1 MEEWNEITGHGE
13 GIETMDFNLSED
25 SRNLKERCKKF
36 CQTKLLELFEQF
48 GETSDVPPAM
58 VKAMA
63 EEGLFR
69 YLIPEEFGGN
79 GIKALS
85 LCLIREELAQVYAPA
100 DVTFAMQGLGG
111 YPIVIAGS
119 EEQKRKYLTGIAQGE
134 ILTTF
139 ALTEPEA
146 GSDVSML
153 STWAKRNGDEYTL
166 NGKKKFISN
175 GYAANIAVVFA
186 RTQKEGRGITAFI
199 LEKGIPGFKVA
210 KRIDLLAPHDIVE
223 FQFEDCR
230 TPRRSIVGVEGE
242 GLQIALRTLDVFRMS
257 VGAAGLGMAQAAF
270 DAALDYSKKRVQ
282 FGKPISKFQGI
293 SFKIAEMATDLEA
306 ARLLVYKAALLKD
319 QESKDISMEASM
331 AKFFA
336 TEMAQR
342 VIDQAV
348 QIFGG
353 RGVTKGNPVERLYR
367 EVRAIR
373 IYEGTTEIQKLIIG
387 NALLRK

>member
-1 MEEWNEITGHGE
+1 
-13 GIETMDFNLSED
+13 
-25 SRNLKERCKKF
+25 
-36 CQTKLLELFEQF
+36 
-48 GETSDVPPAM
+48 M

-63 EEGLFR
+63 EEGLFK

-100 DVTFAMQGLGG
+100 DVTFAMQGLGS
-111 YPIVIAGS
+111 YPIIIAGS
-119 EEQKRKYLTGIAQGE
+119 EEQKGKYLAKIAQGE

-166 NGKKKFISN
+166 DGRKKFISN

-186 RTQKEGRGITAFI
+186 RTQKEGKGVTAFV
-199 LEKGIPGFKVA
+199 LEKGIPGFEVA
-210 KRIDLLAPHDIVE
+210 KRIDLMAPHDIVE
-223 FQFEDCR
+223 FQFENCKAS
-230 TPRRSIVGVEGE
+230 RRSLLGLEGE

-270 DAALDYSKKRVQ
+270 DAALDYSKERVQ

-319 QESKDISMEASM
+319 QGLKDISMEASM

-387 NALLRK
+387 NSLLRK

>member
-1 MEEWNEITGHGE
+1 
-13 GIETMDFNLSED
+13 MDFNLSHD
-25 SRNLKERCKKF
+25 SQILKERCKKF
-36 CQTKLLELFEQF
+36 CRTKLLQISEQF
-48 GETSDVPPAM
+48 GETSDVPAAM

-69 YLIPEEFGGN
+69 YLIPEEFGGY
-79 GIKALS
+79 GIKALHI
-85 LCLIREELAQVYAPA
+85 CLIREELAQIYAPA
-100 DVTFAMQGLGG
+100 DVTLAMQGLGS

-119 EEQKRKYLTGIAQGE
+119 EEQKREYLTKIAQGE

-153 STWAKRNGDEYTL
+153 STWAKLNGDEYTL
-166 NGKKKFISN
+166 NGKKRFISN
-175 GYAANIAVVFA
+175 GYGANIAVVFA
-186 RTQKEGRGITAFI
+186 RTKREGKGITAFI

-210 KRIDLLAPHDIVE
+210 KRIDLMAPHDIVE

-230 TPRRSIVGVEGE
+230 VLRENVLGVEGE
-242 GLQIALRTLDVFRMS
+242 GLEIALRTLDVFRMS

-293 SFKIAEMATDLEA
+293 SFKIAEMATEIEA

-353 RGVTKGNPVERLYR
+353 LGVTKGNPVERLYR

-387 NALLRK
+387 NSLLRR

>member
-1 MEEWNEITGHGE
+1 
-13 GIETMDFNLSED
+13 MDFNLSED
-25 SRNLKERCKKF
+25 SRNLKERCKTF
-36 CQTKLLELFEQF
+36 CQTELLKLSEQF

-63 EEGLFR
+63 EEGLFK

-100 DVTFAMQGLGG
+100 DVTFAMQGLGS
-111 YPIVIAGS
+111 YPIIIAGS
-119 EEQKRKYLTGIAQGE
+119 EEQKGKYLAKIAQGE

-166 NGKKKFISN
+166 DGRKKFISN

-186 RTQKEGRGITAFI
+186 RTQKEGKGVTAFV
-199 LEKGIPGFKVA
+199 LEKGIPGFEVA
-210 KRIDLLAPHDIVE
+210 KRIDLMAPHDIVE
-223 FQFEDCR
+223 FQFENCKAS
-230 TPRRSIVGVEGE
+230 RRSLLGLEGE

-270 DAALDYSKKRVQ
+270 DAALDYSKERVQ

-319 QESKDISMEASM
+319 QGLKDISMEASM

-387 NALLRK
+387 NSLLRK